1 MKKCVF
7 AGTFDPPTSGH
18 RAVVDTCLKIFDEV
32 VVAVMVNTKKSPL
45 LSEEQRKILLEK
57 LFCGNPAVKVVI
69 FEGAAV
75 DLLKQENTVFY
86 VRGVRSGIDFEYETA
101 DYYASKKLMP
111 GLVELCRKYGLVLIE
126 DSTEALGTYY
136 TEGPYRGKM
145 AGTIGDIGVY
155 SFNGNKIIT
164 TGAGGMVVSNHADW
178 LERAKHLSTQAK
190 ADELQF
196 VHDEVGY
203 NYRLTNLQA
212 ALGLAQLEQ
221 LEGFIAHKNEMYD
234 FYKERLDGKNGYRI
248 LPFRDGVRSNKWFYS
263 LYLEDARH
271 TRDGVIAA
279 LKAQNIQTR
288 PVWALIHEQAA
299 ATRPTALQWPRISAR
314 RSSTCR
320 APRT

>member
-1 MKKCVF
+1 MPV
-7 AGTFDPPTSGH
+7 
-18 RAVVDTCLKIFDEV
+18 
-32 VVAVMVNTKKSPL
+32 
-45 LSEEQRKILLEK
+45 
-57 LFCGNPAVKVVI
+57 
-69 FEGAAV
+69 
-75 DLLKQENTVFY
+75 
-86 VRGVRSGIDFEYETA
+86 
-101 DYYASKKLMP
+101 P

-288 PVWALIHEQAA
+288 PVWALIHEQADYGRNETYGLA
-299 ATRPTALQWPRISAR
+299 MAEDFRAKIVNLPCSTNLTREDAQRVVDALLAL
-314 RSSTCR
+314 
-320 APRT
+320 